1 MNTYKWAGLAVP
13 IGLVVFVVFMKARQH
28 AELREEWASPDR
40 PAIVT
45 IEARKQQF
53 LALQEVEGL
62 ATDFASL
69 LEDTSKLTHRLKK
82 RGDSPS
88 VAAALNNLGIIYAAQ
103 GEYEKAIP
111 MFEQSRRLI
120 TKYLGAEHAN
130 AAIVDSNIRTANANK
145 QKSVLSSRI

>member
-1 MNTYKWAGLAVP
+1 MNTYKWVGLAVP
-13 IGLVVFVVFMKARQH
+13 IGLVVLVVFMKARQH

-69 LEDTSKLTHRLKK
+69 LEDTAKLTHRLKK
-82 RGDSPS
+82 GDSPT
-88 VAAALNNLGIIYAAQ
+88 VAAALNNLGIIYAAR
-103 GEYEKAIP
+103 GEYEKAIS

-120 TKYLGAEHAN
+120 TKYLGAEHVD